1 MGKQAK
7 LKAERKTN
15 KEKAKKEANRLAS
28 TTNPPDL
35 GIHVAEIINT
45 KDKFGG

>member
-15 KEKAKKEANRLAS
+15 KEKAKKEAKRLAS
-28 TTNPPDL
+28 PPDL
-35 GIHVAEIINT
+35 GIQVAEIIDT

>member
-7 LKAERKTN
+7 LKAERRAIR
-15 KEKAKKEANRLAS
+15 EKAKKEANRLVS

-35 GIHVAEIINT
+35 GVQVAETINT
-45 KDKFGG
+45 QDKFGG